1 MKKYF
6 VVGSVG
12 VSGQMF
18 QSHTDPSVEA
28 DIQTPLTLGRI
39 ETEETFVLENLVP
52 GSRGFH
58 SVQVVLDDFHFLS
71 ANKIFLRPVT
81 HKIF

>member
-18 QSHTDPSVEA
+18 QSNTDPSVET
-28 DIQTPLTLGRI
+28 DVQSSLTLRGI
-39 ETEETFVLENLVP
+39 ETEETFVLENPVP
-52 GSRGFH
+52 RSGGLH
-58 SVQVVLDDFHFLS
+58 SVQVVLNDFHFFS
-71 ANKIFLRPVT
+71 ENKILDPSRI
-81 HKIF
+81 KY